1 MNTIFMLKFMTCF
14 GYFPHTMHDFRATVC
29 CCYHVL
35 NSLALSYA
43 CSVNVMAIHSELQD
57 ICNMAAKKD
66 IEKKVKLREF
76 QRSVNQLLSTED
88 RDYLFYALREYNT
101 YKSVAKLMLAL
112 NSCLDTP
119 EKLDLLPYVRD
130 LIPKHDKKKFDSLAP
145 YNRMAHPLA
154 LQMEQGRGTTGTA
167 TTPGETAKSYT
178 RASTRVVNLQRPSG
192 TPLGFSIRG
201 GVEHNLGI
209 YLSHVDSFSLAEKSG
224 LKVGDQIVNVN
235 GIDFNRVS
243 HSSAVLVLK
252 SHDNLRIEVKN
263 TGIMPGQKM
272 DRNSILW

>member
-1 MNTIFMLKFMTCF
+1 
-14 GYFPHTMHDFRATVC
+14 
-29 CCYHVL
+29 
-35 NSLALSYA
+35 
-43 CSVNVMAIHSELQD
+43 
-57 ICNMAAKKD
+57 MAAKKD

-119 EKLDLLPYVRD
+119 EKLDLLPYIRD

-145 YNRMAHPLA
+145 YSQMAHPLVPQA
-154 LQMEQGRGTTGTA
+154 VEEDQS
-167 TTPGETAKSYT
+167 KSKYNEEARSFA
-178 RASTRVVNLQRPSG
+178 RASTRVINLQRPPG

-201 GVEHNLGI
+201 GVEHDLGI
-209 YLSHVDSFSLAEKSG
+209 YLSHVDSLSLAEKSG

-235 GIDFNRVS
+235 GIDFSRVS

>member
-1 MNTIFMLKFMTCF
+1 
-14 GYFPHTMHDFRATVC
+14 
-29 CCYHVL
+29 
-35 NSLALSYA
+35 
-43 CSVNVMAIHSELQD
+43 
-57 ICNMAAKKD
+57 MAARKD

-145 YNRMAHPLA
+145 YSRMAHPLTIQ
-154 LQMEQGRGTTGTA
+154 LEEQSNGKYNADGRSF
-167 TTPGETAKSYT
+167 AK
-178 RASTRVVNLQRPSG
+178 ASTRVINLQRPPG

-201 GVEHNLGI
+201 GVEHDLGI
-209 YLSHVDSFSLAEKSG
+209 YLSQVDSLSLAEKSG
-224 LKVGDQIVNVN
+224 LKVGDQIINVN
-235 GIDFNRVS
+235 GIDFSRVS

-252 SHDNLRIEVKN
+252 SHDNLKIEVKN
-263 TGIMPGQKM
+263 SGIMPAGQTM

>member
-1 MNTIFMLKFMTCF
+1 
-14 GYFPHTMHDFRATVC
+14 
-29 CCYHVL
+29 
-35 NSLALSYA
+35 
-43 CSVNVMAIHSELQD
+43 
-57 ICNMAAKKD
+57 MAAKKD

-130 LIPKHDKKKFDSLAP
+130 LIPKHDKRKFDSLAP
-145 YNRMAHPLA
+145 YTKMAHPVTVQL
-154 LQMEQGRGTTGTA
+154 EQSSSLVKGKN
-167 TTPGETAKSYT
+167 GESVT

-201 GVEHNLGI
+201 GVEHDLGI
-209 YLSHVDSFSLAEKSG
+209 YLSHVDSLSLAEKAG
-224 LKVGDQIVNVN
+224 LTVGDQIVNVN
-235 GIDFNRVS
+235 GIDFRRVS

-263 TGIMPGQKM
+263 RGIMPGQVV

>member
-1 MNTIFMLKFMTCF
+1 
-14 GYFPHTMHDFRATVC
+14 
-29 CCYHVL
+29 
-35 NSLALSYA
+35 
-43 CSVNVMAIHSELQD
+43 
-57 ICNMAAKKD
+57 MAAKKD

-76 QRSVNQLLSTED
+76 QRSVNQLLNTED

-119 EKLDLLPYVRD
+119 EKLDLLPYIRD
-130 LIPKHDKKKFDSLAP
+130 MIPKHDKKKFDSLAP
-145 YNRMAHPLA
+145 YSKMAHPVA
-154 LQMEQGRGTTGTA
+154 VHVEQGSSGAKGTN
-167 TTPGETAKSYT
+167 GETSTAS
-178 RASTRVVNLQRPSG
+178 STRVVNLQRPQG

-201 GVEHNLGI
+201 GVEHDLGI
-209 YLSHVDSFSLAEKSG
+209 YLSHIDSLSLAEKAG
-224 LKVGDQIVNVN
+224 LKVGDQIMNVN
-235 GIDFNRVS
+235 GIDFSRVS

-263 TGIMPGQKM
+263 RGIMPGQVM

>member
-1 MNTIFMLKFMTCF
+1 
-14 GYFPHTMHDFRATVC
+14 
-29 CCYHVL
+29 
-35 NSLALSYA
+35 
-43 CSVNVMAIHSELQD
+43 
-57 ICNMAAKKD
+57 MAAKKD

-112 NSCLDTP
+112 NSCLDSP

-130 LIPKHDKKKFDSLAP
+130 LIPKHDKRKFDSLAP
-145 YNRMAHPLA
+145 YTKMAHPVTVQL
-154 LQMEQGRGTTGTA
+154 EQSPSVKGKN
-167 TTPGETAKSYT
+167 GESVT
-178 RASTRVVNLQRPSG
+178 RASTRVVNLQRPPG

-201 GVEHNLGI
+201 GIEHNLGI
-209 YLSHVDSFSLAEKSG
+209 YLSHVDSLSLAEKAG
-224 LKVGDQIVNVN
+224 LTVGDQIVNVN
-235 GIDFNRVS
+235 GIDFRRVS

-263 TGIMPGQKM
+263 RGIMPGQVV

>member
-1 MNTIFMLKFMTCF
+1 
-14 GYFPHTMHDFRATVC
+14 
-29 CCYHVL
+29 
-35 NSLALSYA
+35 
-43 CSVNVMAIHSELQD
+43 
-57 ICNMAAKKD
+57 MAARKD

-145 YNRMAHPLA
+145 YSRMAHPLTIQ
-154 LQMEQGRGTTGTA
+154 LEVEQSNGKYSTDGRSF
-167 TTPGETAKSYT
+167 AK
-178 RASTRVVNLQRPSG
+178 ASTRVINLQRPPG

-201 GVEHNLGI
+201 GVEHDLGI
-209 YLSHVDSFSLAEKSG
+209 YLSQVDSLSLAEKSG
-224 LKVGDQIVNVN
+224 LKVGDQIINVN
-235 GIDFNRVS
+235 GIDFSRVS

-252 SHDNLRIEVKN
+252 SHDNLKIEVKN
-263 TGIMPGQKM
+263 SGIMPAGQTM

>member
-1 MNTIFMLKFMTCF
+1 
-14 GYFPHTMHDFRATVC
+14 
-29 CCYHVL
+29 
-35 NSLALSYA
+35 
-43 CSVNVMAIHSELQD
+43 
-57 ICNMAAKKD
+57 MAAKKD

-76 QRSVNQLLSTED
+76 QRSINQLLSSED
-88 RDYLFYALREYNT
+88 RDYLLYALREYNT

-119 EKLDLLPYVRD
+119 EKLDLLPYIRD

-145 YNRMAHPLA
+145 YSRMAHPLA
-154 LQMEQGRGTTGTA
+154 LQAEQSHA
-167 TTPGETAKSYT
+167 TNKAGETAKNYI
-178 RASTRVVNLQRPSG
+178 RASTRVLNLQRTPG

-224 LKVGDQIVNVN
+224 LRVGDQIVNVN

-252 SHDNLRIEVKN
+252 SHDNLRVEVKN

>member
-1 MNTIFMLKFMTCF
+1 
-14 GYFPHTMHDFRATVC
+14 
-29 CCYHVL
+29 
-35 NSLALSYA
+35 
-43 CSVNVMAIHSELQD
+43 
-57 ICNMAAKKD
+57 MAAKKD

-130 LIPKHDKKKFDSLAP
+130 LIPKHDKRKFDSLAP
-145 YNRMAHPLA
+145 YTKMAHPVTVQL
-154 LQMEQGRGTTGTA
+154 EQSSSVKGKN
-167 TTPGETAKSYT
+167 GESVTT
-178 RASTRVVNLQRPSG
+178 RARTRVVNLQRPPG

-201 GVEHNLGI
+201 GMEHDLGI
-209 YLSHVDSFSLAEKSG
+209 YLSHVDSLSLAEKAG
-224 LKVGDQIVNVN
+224 LTVGDQIVNVN
-235 GIDFNRVS
+235 GIDFRRVS

-263 TGIMPGQKM
+263 RGIMPGQVV

>member
-1 MNTIFMLKFMTCF
+1 
-14 GYFPHTMHDFRATVC
+14 
-29 CCYHVL
+29 
-35 NSLALSYA
+35 
-43 CSVNVMAIHSELQD
+43 
-57 ICNMAAKKD
+57 MAAKKE
-66 IEKKVKLREF
+66 IERKVKLREF

-145 YNRMAHPLA
+145 YSRMAHPVTVQPEEGQPTNGKHGEVARSLA
-154 LQMEQGRGTTGTA
+154 M
-167 TTPGETAKSYT
+167 
-178 RASTRVVNLQRPSG
+178 ASTRVVNLQRMPG

-201 GVEHNLGI
+201 GIEHDLGI
-209 YLSHVDSFSLAEKSG
+209 YLSHVDPLSLAEKSG

-235 GIDFNRVS
+235 GIDFNRIS

-263 TGIMPGQKM
+263 RGIMPGQKT

>member
-1 MNTIFMLKFMTCF
+1 
-14 GYFPHTMHDFRATVC
+14 
-29 CCYHVL
+29 
-35 NSLALSYA
+35 
-43 CSVNVMAIHSELQD
+43 
-57 ICNMAAKKD
+57 MAAKKD

-145 YNRMAHPLA
+145 YSRMAHPLTIQ
-154 LQMEQGRGTTGTA
+154 LEVEQSNGKYSTDGRSF
-167 TTPGETAKSYT
+167 AK
-178 RASTRVVNLQRPSG
+178 ASTRVINLQRPPG

-201 GVEHNLGI
+201 GVEHDLGI
-209 YLSHVDSFSLAEKSG
+209 YLSQVDSLSLAEKSG
-224 LKVGDQIVNVN
+224 LKVGDQIINVN
-235 GIDFNRVS
+235 GIDFSRVS

-252 SHDNLRIEVKN
+252 SHDNLKIEVKN
-263 TGIMPGQKM
+263 SGIMPAGQTM